1 MDNLQLKSAPKIF
14 NLITQ
19 KSTMKIHQNKKILS
33 LALITIANF
42 TIPANNANAWSGYD
56 YDNKTE
62 IDIGPGNLVRE
73 GLVIQFYDN
82 RSDNFHTARVLFSE
96 EIAGGTRLQI
106 QDLDSKK
113 ERTFIMQNSD

>member
-1 MDNLQLKSAPKIF
+1 
-14 NLITQ
+14 
-19 KSTMKIHQNKKILS
+19 MKIHQNTKIFF
-33 LALITIANF
+33 LALLTISNIA
-42 TIPANNANAWSGYD
+42 IPLNASAWSGYD
-56 YDNKTE
+56 YDNKAE

-73 GLVIQFYDN
+73 GLIIQFYDN

-113 ERTFIMQNSD
+113 ERTFIMQGS

>member
-1 MDNLQLKSAPKIF
+1 
-14 NLITQ
+14 
-19 KSTMKIHQNKKILS
+19 MKIHQNKKIFFLTLFS
-33 LALITIANF
+33 FAILANS
-42 TIPANNANAWSGYD
+42 ANAWSGYD

-106 QDLDSKK
+106 KDLDSKE
-113 ERTFIMQNSD
+113 ERTFIMQGN

>member
-1 MDNLQLKSAPKIF
+1 
-14 NLITQ
+14 
-19 KSTMKIHQNKKILS
+19 MKIHQIKKIF
-33 LALITIANF
+33 F
-42 TIPANNANAWSGYD
+42 TIFVCTNLICSSASAWSGYD

-73 GLVIQFYDN
+73 GLIIQFYDN

-106 QDLDSKK
+106 KDLDSNK
-113 ERTFIMQNSD
+113 ERTFIMQN